1 MIKSA
6 PNVLLLDEP
15 SNDLD
20 VEVLRSLEN
29 AIAEFSGSAA
39 IVSHDRWFLDR
50 LCTHILAF
58 EGDSNVV
65 FFTGNYTDY
74 ENDREARLGMRQ
86 WWWWYVWMISLTVAC
101 GRYSLRSQANQ
112 VQIIQDLVIIDRCIA
127 IK

>member
-74 ENDREARLGMRQ
+74 ENDREARLGMRR

>member
-112 VQIIQDLVIIDRCIA
+112 VQIIQDLVIIDRYIA